1 MRYKITA
8 PLKNFTGQSVGIA
21 FQSGVAEVDDTNDV
35 GRSAIAYFQRAG
47 YRVDE
52 IRDEDRVEVL
62 APADDDQRHGDGPYD
77 PAGHKADEVLAYL
90 DGASYEEAV
99 RVLDAEAAA
108 DGKARVTITGKRD
121 EILAAKT
128 PASADDQKE
137 QGA

>member
-8 PLKNFTGQSVGIA
+8 PLKGFTGQSVGVA
-21 FQSGVAEVDDTNDV
+21 FQSGVAEVEDTSDA

-52 IRDEDRVEVL
+52 ISDGESAEVL
-62 APADDDQRHGDGPYD
+62 APVDGDKPYD

-90 DGASYEEAV
+90 DGASYQEAV
-99 RVLDAEAAA
+99 RVLDVEAAA

-128 PASADDQKE
+128 PAPADDQKGP
-137 QGA
+137 QA